1 MTNDKERIQT
11 IEEERSSPME
21 TDQPNVTH
29 IKEPR
34 AAKER
39 QQMDQSP
46 PPRAAAPIA
55 PYPMGT
61 PAATVSSPSPPSM
74 GPCLFSPSAPQV
86 EDYAL
91 DAAPIPSTLEQAT
104 LMMDKQ
110 DGSVPQDARPRTRS
124 IARVERLVIPSSLEI
139 SDSEEEHF
147 GQAHVGSF
155 VPKPFGA
162 SPSVAATK
170 KVTGTARRRL
180 ITTPS
185 KSSNYS
191 PARGVRTTRS
201 TSARIP
207 ASSSKQ
213 KRTTS
218 TYTPHISSAPRDG
231 SEDEDSDSSGVGPPP
246 LDECSSDCGDM

>member
-1 MTNDKERIQT
+1 MVQ
-11 IEEERSSPME
+11 
-21 TDQPNVTH
+21 
-29 IKEPR
+29 
-34 AAKER
+34 
-39 QQMDQSP
+39 
-46 PPRAAAPIA
+46 
-55 PYPMGT
+55 
-61 PAATVSSPSPPSM
+61 
-74 GPCLFSPSAPQV
+74 CLFSPSAPQV

-91 DAAPIPSTLEQAT
+91 DAVPIPSILVQET

-147 GQAHVGSF
+147 GQAHAGIF

-162 SPSVAATK
+162 SPSVVATK

-180 ITTPS
+180 LPTPS

-201 TSARIP
+201 TSARIST
-207 ASSSKQ
+207 SSSKK

-218 TYTPHISSAPRDG
+218 TYTSHINSTPRDG
-231 SEDEDSDSSGVGPPP
+231 SADEDSEASSGDGPPR
-246 LDECSSDCGDM
+246 LTDCSSDCGDM

>member
-1 MTNDKERIQT
+1 
-11 IEEERSSPME
+11 
-21 TDQPNVTH
+21 
-29 IKEPR
+29 
-34 AAKER
+34 
-39 QQMDQSP
+39 MDQSP

-55 PYPMGT
+55 PYPMRT
-61 PAATVSSPSPPSM
+61 PEATVSSPPPPSM

-91 DAAPIPSTLEQAT
+91 DVVSIPSNPEQET

-110 DGSVPQDARPRTRS
+110 DGSEPQDARPRTRS

-147 GQAHVGSF
+147 GQAHAGIF

-180 ITTPS
+180 LHTPS

-191 PARGVRTTRS
+191 PARGVRITRS
-201 TSARIP
+201 TSARTST
-207 ASSSKQ
+207 SSSK
-213 KRTTS
+213 KERTTG
-218 TYTPHISSAPRDG
+218 TYLPHISSAPQDG
-231 SEDEDSDSSGVGPPP
+231 SEDEDSDTSGAGPPT
-246 LDECSSDCGDM
+246 LEECSSDCGDM